1 MGTSAA
7 LRVRRAVLAT
17 ATAFVVVLAACGAT
31 GQDPGSEGAPTTP
44 STTSSITDAGVAV
57 ERRPAEDTS
66 TDVSASRIWLDE
78 RIIFYAA
85 PMVVVGTVREV
96 AGPFWNSA
104 DGQKWTDQP
113 RASDSPARTLPTLYR
128 EIAIDIERVVRD
140 DYRQL
145 GETVNLVAVGG
156 GAGSDDTDAFG
167 GGRFVEGE
175 RVVLFLATQ
184 VLYSRDDMVPVI
196 MPFWAFQSVYHVGAD
211 GLVIPDGAAEAIEA
225 RRNVVVSPGDPEP
238 PSVQENFVML
248 NDFVAMV
255 GDARSTRNEVWDA
268 YRTTPADIDARIA
281 IMKQIL
287 ETGVIPEQPGK
298 GVSE

>member
-1 MGTSAA
+1 M
-7 LRVRRAVLAT
+7 T
-17 ATAFVVVLAACGAT
+17 ATVFVVVLAACGST

-44 STTSSITDAGVAV
+44 STTSSITDAGVSV

-78 RIIFYAA
+78 KVILYAA

-113 RASDSPARTLPTLYR
+113 GAMDSPARTVPTLYR
-128 EIAIDIERVVRD
+128 EVAIDIERVVRD
-140 DYRQL
+140 DYQQL
-145 GETVNLVAVGG
+145 GTTVDVVAVGG
-156 GAGSDDTDAFG
+156 GAGSDDADAFG

-184 VLYSRDDMVPVI
+184 VLYSRDDMVPVV

-211 GLVIPDGAAEAIEA
+211 GLVMPDGAAEVIEA

-238 PSVQENFVML
+238 PPVQG
-248 NDFVAMV
+248 DFATLDEFLAMV
-255 GDARSTRNEVWDA
+255 EDSRTVRNQEWEG
-268 YRTTPADIDARIA
+268 YRTTPADIDARIE

-287 ETGVIPEQPGK
+287 ETGVIPQEPGR